1 MKLSKRKDKGEYVYM
16 KKKWLL
22 GLMAL
27 TMAFATFGFV
37 GCGDG
42 GNGDGADNGDGA
54 GAQGSLEYVLSE
66 DGAYYTLRSI
76 GTYEG
81 TEIVIPSDYQ
91 GKPVKKVGA
100 HAFNNADITSVV
112 VGDKVESIGNDA
124 FHDCYDLTS
133 IVIGKS
139 VTEIG
144 VRAFMNC
151 EALTGI
157 DVAEDNTA
165 YKDID
170 GNLYTKDGKTM
181 IKYATGKTATEYV
194 SPEGLETVMEETF
207 TGSDNL
213 TSVQIVCDTLGKS
226 AFSHCV
232 NLASVE
238 IDCERIGENAF
249 SGCGKLASVKL
260 DKAVTNIGK
269 YAFYECYAIT
279 DVYYNGAIE
288 DWCNITFGNSDA
300 NPKRY
305 TANLYFYNGTEYE
318 LLGDTLIIPDTVTE
332 IKAEAFYGCAIK
344 NIVLGANVSSIGSGA
359 FRSSEVKNVYFK
371 GEASKELKDMFYSQT
386 KFFYYSETPN
396 YDGYHWYY
404 QGDVPTIWLND

>member
-1 MKLSKRKDKGEYVYM
+1 M
-16 KKKWLL
+16 KKKWLI
-22 GLMAL
+22 GLASL
-27 TMAFATFGFV
+27 CMAFATVGFI

-42 GNGDGADNGDGA
+42 GNGDAAGDGA
-54 GAQGSLEYVLSE
+54 GDGAGNGNGAQGALEYVLSD
-66 DGAYYTLRSI
+66 DGTYYTLKSI
-76 GTYEG
+76 GEYKG
-81 TEIVIPSDYQ
+81 TDIVIPSDYQ

-100 HAFNNADITSVV
+100 HAFNNDDITSVV

-144 VRAFMNC
+144 ERAFMNC

-207 TGSDNL
+207 SGSDNL
-213 TSVQIVCDTLGKS
+213 TSVTIKCKTIGKS

-232 NLASVE
+232 NLARVE
-238 IDCERIGENAF
+238 IDCESIVQDAF
-249 SGCGKLASVKL
+249 AWCGKLASVTLSK
-260 DKAVTNIGK
+260 DVTHIEKN
-269 YAFYECYAIT
+269 AFYDCQTT
-279 DVYYNGAIE
+279 DVYYKGSVA
-288 DWCNITFGNSDA
+288 DWCNITFGNSYS
-300 NPKRY
+300 NPK
-305 TANLYFYNGTEYE
+305 TSNGCLYFYNDTKKDYE
-318 LLGDTLIIPDTVTE
+318 LLEDWLIIPDTVTD
-332 IKAEAFYGCAIK
+332 IKSYTFERCNIKNLVLGESVTTWGNNAFNGSAIK
-344 NIVLGANVSSIGSGA
+344 NVYYKCAKNTAFEDRFFSS
-359 FRSSEVKNVYFK
+359 VKH
-371 GEASKELKDMFYSQT
+371 
-386 KFFYYSETPN
+386 FYYSETPN

-404 QGDVPTIWLND
+404 QGDVPTIWLNN